1 MTIHAIREAI
11 TELTAPVVHHVPQID
26 DAGTWLKTSS
36 VWLPSLLDQLSEAV
50 TSTMGGQGN
59 GSTLKHAR
67 QIIDSDA
74 LHMFLKIKSQIID
87 WCIMAGVKP
96 GKDAAENLMLWG
108 DAIEVEDGG
117 FYARTMRE
125 WANQIRT
132 KLDPPKR
139 MEILHPCVVCEA
151 TVWVDDDGETRPHPV
166 EASYRPDEG
175 EVKIMCRACKTV
187 WDGPDAAK
195 ELGEE
200 IAEMG

>member
-1 MTIHAIREAI
+1 MSDHDLKAAISG
-11 TELTAPVVHHVPQID
+11 LTAPVVHNVPQIAED
-26 DAGTWLKTSS
+26 GTWLKTSS
-36 VWLPSLLDQLSEAV
+36 VWLPSLLDQLSESV

-87 WCIMAGVKP
+87 WCIGVGVKP

-108 DAIEVEDGG
+108 DAIDIDDGT
-117 FYARTMRE
+117 FYARMMRE

-139 MEILHPCVVCEA
+139 MEVLLPCVVCQA
-151 TVWVDDDGETRPHPV
+151 TVWVDEDGETRPHPV
-166 EASYRPDEG
+166 EATYRPDEG
-175 EVKIMCRACKTV
+175 EVRIMCRACKAV
-187 WDGPDAAK
+187 WDGPDAAE

-200 IAEMG
+200 IKELG

>member
-1 MTIHAIREAI
+1 MTAHEIKDAIS
-11 TELTAPVVHHVPQID
+11 ELTAPVVHNVPQISED
-26 DAGTWLKTSS
+26 GTWLKTSS

-74 LHMFLKIKSQIID
+74 LHMFLKIKSQIGD
-87 WCIMAGVKP
+87 WCVMAGVRP

-108 DAIEVEDGG
+108 DAIDVEDGT

-125 WANQIRT
+125 WANQIRL

-166 EASYRPDEG
+166 EASYRPGEG
-175 EVKIMCRACKTV
+175 DVKVWCRACKTV
-187 WDGPDAAK
+187 WDGPDAAG

-200 IAEMG
+200 IKEMG